1 MYSIHIVCHENDYN
15 AGRWLYYKLKWYYT
29 HRKQYGTVNI
39 TLNSSAYINEPLE
52 KEFLI
57 ILCSLNTVDDGK
69 ISEAISRFRTKEQAA
84 HIIPYVIGGQPH
96 AADIKNEC
104 IPRILTELSGSEL
117 LAVNS
122 IELGKRTAFHRIIA
136 AIHGIPLNILEQR
149 DKRQRIR
156 RWVSTGL
163 LIAAFLAY
171 SSYSEYTAST
181 HTEYYRS
188 YTYSYGIPVGIDRLN
203 FAERIKCDNYY
214 IFRVNHTTTPLSI
227 KRVGNPPAVAAK
239 TPDLQEYYDA
249 VDTPV
254 IHFSYH
260 TDGTPDAAVHT
271 ESDGKIL
278 FVINYLADSKIAD
291 FSQLPNSENPYF
303 LSLDGEQTEYSRC
316 AFEYDENG
324 SLADI
329 RYLTNSREY

>member
-1 MYSIHIVCHENDYN
+1 MYNIHIVCHENDYN
-15 AGRWLYYKLKWYYT
+15 AGRWLYHKLKWYYAS
-29 HRKQYGTVNI
+29 HKQYGTVNF
-39 TLNSSAYINEPLE
+39 TLNSSAYTNEPLE

-57 ILCSLNTVDDGK
+57 VLCSLNTVDDGK
-69 ISEAISRFRTKEQAA
+69 ISEAIRYFYARGQMA
-84 HIIPYVIGGQPH
+84 HIIPYVISGQPH

-104 IPRILTELSGSEL
+104 IPRVLTELSGSEL

-122 IELGKRTAFHRIIA
+122 IELGNRTAFHRVIA
-136 AIHGIPLNILEQR
+136 AIHEIPLNILEQR

-156 RWVSTGL
+156 QWVSTGL
-163 LIAAFLAY
+163 LIAVLIAY
-171 SSYSEYTAST
+171 SSYSEYTASA

-188 YTYSYGIPVGIDRLN
+188 YTYSYGIPVGIDRLD
-203 FAERIKCDNYY
+203 FAQRRNCDNYY
-214 IFRVNHTTTPLSI
+214 IFRVNHTTPLSI
-227 KRVGNPPAVAAK
+227 QRVGNPPAVAAK

-278 FVINYLADSKIAD
+278 FVINYLAGGKIAD